1 MAEGGEPWT
10 TEAVRMLDLSP
21 STYHNIPS
29 GTVSFKAL
37 HRLLRIYNSYI
48 YYSYVQSFI
57 SVGLSLCAIHNCDRV
72 RGNWAFVGEIHFEI

>member
-29 GTVSFKAL
+29 GTVSQDL
-37 HRLLRIYNSYI
+37 HRLLRIHGIYYSYI
-48 YYSYVQSFI
+48 YSYVQSFF
-57 SVGLSLCAIHNCDRV
+57 SVGLSLCAI
-72 RGNWAFVGEIHFEI
+72 AT